1 MDRDSNTLER
11 LFDRASRSA
20 LRSLDTMIDVD
31 QRLRDL
37 YREIEHETPPPD
49 GDYTTTRDDQT
60 E

>member
-11 LFDRASRSA
+11 LFNRASRSA
-20 LRSLDTMIDVD
+20 LRSLDALIDVD

-37 YREIEHETPPPD
+37 YREIEHDTPPPE
-49 GDYTTTRDDQT
+49 GDDIATRRDQA